1 MSLVPDEA
9 KKQFKEMSEKLNAVS
24 GGLGVRC
31 QLIFSEGIQASTSV
45 SDDVVGDKPK
55 VMLSYGGRS
64 PLRSKTGHSTTNDGG
79 IAANQGLREKIT
91 TKIIEGRVYSIEKPF
106 ERFQMG
112 VQDDRNIFELVTDVI
127 NMNDISKC
135 KEAILNLDLGSK
147 RVRVKLMK
155 PPAVYGLGQ
164 AVNCK
169 SVWEEI

>member
-1 MSLVPDEA
+1 MSLIPDEA
-9 KKQFKEMSEKLNAVS
+9 KKQFKETAQKLNAVS

-31 QLIFSEGIQASTSV
+31 QLIFAEGISASTSV
-45 SDDVVGDKPK
+45 SDDVVGDKPR
-55 VMLSYGGRS
+55 VMMSYGGRS
-64 PLRSKTGHSTTNDGG
+64 PIRSKTGHSTTNDGG
-79 IAANQGLREKIT
+79 IAANQGLREKIST
-91 TKIIEGRVYSIEKPF
+91 VDIEGRVYSIEKPF

-112 VQDDRNIFELVTDVI
+112 VQDDRNIFELVTDAI
-127 NMNDISKC
+127 NMNDISRC
-135 KEAILNLDLGSK
+135 KEAILNIDLGTK